1 MSLHTAMSITLHVKC
16 PSCYLMASLKA
27 FSQLLLQLLLLL
39 VILVTVSSI
48 NKFLQDKN
56 FPMIA
61 FIFNVQNEPTFE
73 QMTDDERTS
82 GVDMV
87 SSNSYEII
95 SSR

>member
-1 MSLHTAMSITLHVKC
+1 MSLHTAMSITLHVKS

-48 NKFLQDKN
+48 NKVLQDKN

>member
-1 MSLHTAMSITLHVKC
+1 
-16 PSCYLMASLKA
+16 MASLKA

>member
-1 MSLHTAMSITLHVKC
+1 
-16 PSCYLMASLKA
+16 
-27 FSQLLLQLLLLL
+27 
-39 VILVTVSSI
+39 
-48 NKFLQDKN
+48 
-56 FPMIA
+56 MIA
-61 FIFNVQNEPTFE
+61 FIFNVQNEPIFE

>member
-1 MSLHTAMSITLHVKC
+1 
-16 PSCYLMASLKA
+16 MASLKA

-39 VILVTVSSI
+39 VILVTVRSI

-56 FPMIA
+56 FSMIA

>member
-1 MSLHTAMSITLHVKC
+1 
-16 PSCYLMASLKA
+16 MASLKA

-48 NKFLQDKN
+48 NKFLQEKN
-56 FPMIA
+56 FSVIS

>member
-1 MSLHTAMSITLHVKC
+1 
-16 PSCYLMASLKA
+16 MASLEA

-56 FPMIA
+56 FSMIA